1 MRRLPGLEQLANR
14 VPVPLFGPRDD
25 ELDAACQGNSP
36 VLERFHGEEGVGERS
51 LVILGTAAD
60 EAARLARGV
69 ENKRIPRPLGRFVR
83 CAACSNPLTG
93 SWSRGRAGR
102 RYAYYRC
109 PSCSRL
115 SIGKE
120 RLETLFL
127 ELLDK
132 LQPKPEYLQALKESV
147 LEIWQQRQ
155 SEVAEFK
162 KVRQKRKVCIEER
175 KHRLVEAFVYQQEQL
190 TPFLIHPLCEFRA
203 GFGPQQ

>member
-1 MRRLPGLEQLANR
+1 M
-14 VPVPLFGPRDD
+14 
-25 ELDAACQGNSP
+25 
-36 VLERFHGEEGVGERS
+36 
-51 LVILGTAAD
+51 
-60 EAARLARGV
+60 
-69 ENKRIPRPLGRFVR
+69 VR

-127 ELLDK
+127 EPLDK

-147 LEIWQQRQ
+147 LEIRQQRQ
-155 SEVAEFK
+155 AALE
-162 KVRQKRKVCIEER
+162 
-175 KHRLVEAFVYQQEQL
+175 
-190 TPFLIHPLCEFRA
+190 
-203 GFGPQQ
+203 